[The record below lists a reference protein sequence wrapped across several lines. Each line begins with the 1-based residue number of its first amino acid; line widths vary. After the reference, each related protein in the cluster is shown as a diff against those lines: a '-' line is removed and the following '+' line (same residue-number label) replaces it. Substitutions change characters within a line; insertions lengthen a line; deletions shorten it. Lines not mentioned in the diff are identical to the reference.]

1 MGFST
6 RGQDSIWVER
16 RGSRRSLEGCPGG
29 RKPGREQWDGKEARE
44 PALPG
49 EKLRSDPCGAA
60 GGSYLGSAC
69 SALGAGPGRAPA
81 VQGRSG
87 PGRAPRWGEHGGRC
101 LRTRAAWKPLAGCQ
115 DPLRPVPSALGL
127 LPDPRLLATPPPA
140 ASVTVPS
147 ASLCIIPAPLVEA
160 CRPPVIVRSVSLWSR
175 LHITATPGCIVCVS
189 SRPGS
194 TSKDAGLTALGP
206 DSETPMHRQS
216 GNCGLAQGSA
226 GLLSALCHPRGLSPE
241 RVPCGHL
248 ESPALST
255 PTLPGQSLLSGQPGL
270 AAARS
275 PHWLS
280 AALTITPGVPGPSLC
295 TSHQPLWFLRPP
307 CTVLFATPKHLGA
320 CGSHLLRSPSLPL
333 PAPQH

>member
-1 MGFST
+1 M
-6 RGQDSIWVER
+6 RGRWGLVPGLSLQCS
-16 RGSRRSLEGCPGG
+16 GSRSRPCSSSTGTIRSRSGTSLGRTRWQVSQNSGSLETTRWLPRPIAACP
-29 RKPGREQWDGKEARE
+29 
-44 PALPG
+44 L
-49 EKLRSDPCGAA
+49 S
-60 GGSYLGSAC
+60 LGSAPRPLAPRHPASGC
-69 SALGAGPGRAPA
+69 LCHGALGVTTHHSCSLGR
-81 VQGRSG
+81 G
-87 PGRAPRWGEHGGRC
+87 
-101 LRTRAAWKPLAGCQ
+101 L
-115 DPLRPVPSALGL
+115 PS
-127 LPDPRLLATPPPA
+127 
-140 ASVTVPS
+140 
-147 ASLCIIPAPLVEA
+147 
-160 CRPPVIVRSVSLWSR
+160 PPVIVRPVSLWSR
-175 LHITATPGCIVCVS
+175 VHIRATPGCIVCVS

-194 TSKDAGLTALGP
+194 TSKDAGLTTLGP

-216 GNCGLAQGSA
+216 GDCGLAQGSA

-280 AALTITPGVPGPSLC
+280 AALTITPRVPGPSLC